1 MKKIITI
8 IIILAILFIGFL
20 IFSSKTPNGE
30 VDVQTEDKLADTIKS
45 DIITTIDE
53 DFQQEIDVGN
63 MDIDID
69 KEFESLEGDLQ
80 SL

>member
-8 IIILAILFIGFL
+8 IIILVILFIGFL
-20 IFSSKTPNGE
+20 IFGPKTSNKE
-30 VDVQTEDKLADTIKS
+30 VNIQTEDALAETIKS
-45 DIITTIDE
+45 DTIS
-53 DFQQEIDVGN
+53 EIDKDFDQETN
-63 MDIDID
+63 IDDIDTD

>member
-8 IIILAILFIGFL
+8 IIILVILFVGFL
-20 IFSSKTPNGE
+20 IFGPKTSDKE
-30 VDVQTEDKLADTIKS
+30 ADIQIEDTLADTIKS
-45 DIITTIDE
+45 DTINTIDR
-53 DFQQEIDVGN
+53 DFGQEIN
-63 MDIDID
+63 ISDIDTD

>member
-1 MKKIITI
+1 MKKVITI

-20 IFSSKTPNGE
+20 IFGPKAPNGE
-30 VDVQTEDKLADTIKS
+30 VQIQTEDMLASTIEKDT
-45 DIITTIDE
+45 ITTIDK
-53 DFQQEIDVGN
+53 DLQREINIG
-63 MDIDID
+63 DIDAGTD